1 MEEGG
6 GGEVGLQKGGEVGGG
21 EVLEHG
27 DAAVPFGV
35 VPGGHAAIHIVGE
48 REVAALGGQ
57 PLVGVA
63 GFVGSGG

>member
-6 GGEVGLQKGGEVGGG
+6 GGEVGLQEGVEVGGG
-21 EVLEHG
+21 EALEHG

-35 VPGGHAAIHIVGE
+35 VPGGHAAIHMLGE
-48 REVAALGGQ
+48 GEVAALGGQ
-57 PLVGVA
+57 PLGGVA